1 MGQVRTIIK
10 KSSNVI
16 GIKISDYVMRLKI

>member
-16 GIKISDYVMRLKI
+16 GIKISAHVTRLKI